1 MIGNICLSKA
11 LKSLIRSVCIEVDF
25 IHSLLQLDVEIF
37 VNFLF
42 KLLLLLSVLVEHL
55 EELGLLVARI
65 RQSVLNLIVCSHP
78 CFQLCLI
85 LFLSLYL
92 FMNLGN
98 LLTSLVD
105 LSCLIA
111 GVDDTVLDQ
120 ALLECILLPL

>member
-1 MIGNICLSKA
+1 MIRNISLSKA

-65 RQSVLNLIVCSHP
+65 
-78 CFQLCLI
+78 
-85 LFLSLYL
+85 
-92 FMNLGN
+92 
-98 LLTSLVD
+98 
-105 LSCLIA
+105 
-111 GVDDTVLDQ
+111 
-120 ALLECILLPL
+120 

>member
-65 RQSVLNLIVCSHP
+65 
-78 CFQLCLI
+78 
-85 LFLSLYL
+85 
-92 FMNLGN
+92 
-98 LLTSLVD
+98 
-105 LSCLIA
+105 
-111 GVDDTVLDQ
+111 
-120 ALLECILLPL
+120 

>member
-1 MIGNICLSKA
+1 MIRNISLSKA

-78 CFQLCLI
+78 CFQLCLV

-111 GVDDTVLDQ
+111 GVDDAVLDQ
-120 ALLECILLPL
+120 ALLECILLPF